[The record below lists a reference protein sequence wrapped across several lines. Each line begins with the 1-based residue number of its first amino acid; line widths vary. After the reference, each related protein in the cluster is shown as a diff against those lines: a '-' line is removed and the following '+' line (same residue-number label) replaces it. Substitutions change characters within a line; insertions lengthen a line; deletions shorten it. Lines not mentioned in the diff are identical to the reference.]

1 MNANNLTDYKYITIS
16 IDMLLNTPL
25 KTVYKQQ
32 NKKKFDSVKKIT
44 VSVKQGKKVA
54 MKLIYNVKEVIV
66 SLTLKKN
73 PTYLLSNK

>member
-32 NKKKFDSVKKIT
+32 NKKKFDSVKKNN
-44 VSVKQGKKVA
+44 SF
-54 MKLIYNVKEVIV
+54 
-66 SLTLKKN
+66 S
-73 PTYLLSNK
+73 